1 MWCFYSPVH
10 YHGHDDTDIVMHSD
24 FSDFDEEIN
33 IEEEDHHK
41 ERKYVVF
48 ESCLSQLLSV
58 CRFCSGKAAVIRK
71 RTIGTLVI
79 FQAVCTQ
86 ESEHIYSWVSQP
98 MKGGLP
104 VGNLILS
111 AAMLFRGSSPV
122 KSVNTL
128 KFSNIQTFCLRTF
141 YTIQGLYLLPAISA
155 TWEKE
160 QEEMFSSIQAAV
172 NVGGDARCCPPGHTA
187 KYGSYSLMDLETSK
201 VLDIQLVQVIKLYI
215 HRSC

>member
-1 MWCFYSPVH
+1 MWCFYNPVH
-10 YHGHDDTDIVMHSD
+10 YHGHDDTDIVLHSD
-24 FSDFDEEIN
+24 FGDYDEEIN
-33 IEEEDHHK
+33 IEEEDHHN

-58 CRFCSGKAAVIRK
+58 CRFCSGKPAVIRK

-86 ESEHIYSWVSQP
+86 ESEHIYSWISQP

-104 VGNLILS
+104 VGNLILI
-111 AAMLFRGSSPV
+111 AAMLFSGSSPV

-141 YTIQGLYLLPAISA
+141 YTIRGLCLLPAISA
-155 TWEKE
+155 T
-160 QEEMFSSIQAAV
+160 
-172 NVGGDARCCPPGHTA
+172 
-187 KYGSYSLMDLETSK
+187 
-201 VLDIQLVQVIKLYI
+201 
-215 HRSC
+215 